1 MSYYELA
8 MRIGRADRRRGIDL
22 AIARTSALPGYA
34 AGYAAGYAEGHRQQA
49 MADQWAKHEA
59 RGREHARQEGR
70 LR

>member
-34 AGYAAGYAEGHRQQA
+34 AGYAEGHRQQA

>member
-34 AGYAAGYAEGHRQQA
+34 AGYAADYAAGYAEGHRQQA

-59 RGREHARQEGR
+59 
-70 LR
+70 